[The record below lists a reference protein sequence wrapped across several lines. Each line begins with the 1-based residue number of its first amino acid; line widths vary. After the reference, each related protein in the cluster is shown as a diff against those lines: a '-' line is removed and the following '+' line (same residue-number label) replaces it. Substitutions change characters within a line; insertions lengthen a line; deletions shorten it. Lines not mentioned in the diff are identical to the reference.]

1 MATDEWEGQ
10 RTSKSKCTAIEK
22 KKKYVKGILSL
33 MILENGDVSV
43 CLGQGLWQRRQ
54 CCGLEGW

>member
-1 MATDEWEGQ
+1 MSGKGNGLARANVQ
-10 RTSKSKCTAIEK
+10 QLKK